1 MATWLVIEGM
11 LINATNEQLNA
22 EPLLTKGSWL
32 WEVKGF
38 QTENYYY
45 LFNSYDLR
53 MSSMQL
59 RVVL

>member
-32 WEVKGF
+32 WEVKGRYVLAIL
-38 QTENYYY
+38 QS
-45 LFNSYDLR
+45 LVH
-53 MSSMQL
+53 SSASA
-59 RVVL
+59 RKYNPSET